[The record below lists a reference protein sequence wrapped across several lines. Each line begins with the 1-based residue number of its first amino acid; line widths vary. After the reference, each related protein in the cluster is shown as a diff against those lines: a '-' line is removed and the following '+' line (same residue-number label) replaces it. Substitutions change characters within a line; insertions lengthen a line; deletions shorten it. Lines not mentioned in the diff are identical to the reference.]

1 MEKPSAGGVFRL
13 LPWLG
18 FISFL
23 ALFVGVFHGPLRHM
37 VGLWGADDFNYC
49 YLIPPA
55 VAYLI
60 WESRAIWQSVPAYP
74 SWMGLLPVCLGFLFF
89 WLGELS
95 GEFYTLYLAAWLVA
109 IGYAWVWIGGR
120 RMKRLAFPVCFSLAM
135 LPFPSFIST
144 NLTLRLKLISSWLGV
159 RALQIFG
166 MSAYREGNVIDLGFT
181 KLQVVDACSGLR
193 FFLPIVVLSI
203 LLAYYYK
210 AAWWKRAILV
220 LMSVPI
226 SIVTNGFRIALT
238 GILHQY
244 VGAQAVEG
252 FLHDFQGWLVFMLTL
267 GVLVLVMLI
276 LKRGFPEGT
285 EARAPEPVSG
295 DAGRSSK
302 GAPGPEAGIF
312 PGAAALI
319 LLAATLILV
328 QKVDFRENTPIAR
341 PLQNFPSRIGQW
353 EGIRSAMEKV
363 YLDALY
369 FSDYAMIRFRNPQ
382 GREIHFYT
390 AYYASQSKGKSIHTP
405 DSCLPGGGWVFED
418 SGVSSF
424 PVTEAPGDRM
434 RVKRALMTKNGGK
447 SLAYYWFPQRG
458 RVLTDL
464 FHLKLYVFWDA
475 LTRHRTDGALVRLI
489 TPVYESERPE
499 DADARLQAFTRE
511 IVPILAQFIPR

>member
-1 MEKPSAGGVFRL
+1 MIGT
-13 LPWLG
+13 
-18 FISFL
+18 
-23 ALFVGVFHGPLRHM
+23 
-37 VGLWGADDFNYC
+37 WGADDSNYC
-49 YLIPPA
+49 YFIPPA

-60 WESRAIWQSVPAYP
+60 WESRARWQSVPACP
-74 SWMGLLPVCLGFLFF
+74 SWMGFLPVCLGFLFF

-109 IGYAWVWIGGR
+109 VGYAWTWIGWP
-120 RMKRLAFPVCFSLAM
+120 RMKRLAFPVLFSLSM
-135 LPFPSFIST
+135 LPFPSFVST

-159 RALQIFG
+159 RSLQVLG

-193 FFLPIVVLSI
+193 FFLPIVVLSL

-210 AAWWKRAILV
+210 AAWWKRTALV

-238 GILHQY
+238 GILYQY
-244 VGAQAVEG
+244 VGAQAAEG
-252 FLHDFQGWLVFMLTL
+252 FLHDFQGWLIFMVTL
-267 GVLVLVMLI
+267 GILVSVMLF
-276 LKRGFPEGT
+276 LKRLFPEGM
-285 EARAPEPVSG
+285 EVRAPEPVR
-295 DAGRSSK
+295 DANLPSQ
-302 GAPGPEAGIF
+302 APPGPETGIF

-341 PLQNFPSRIGQW
+341 PFKNFPSRIGYW
-353 EGIRSAMEKV
+353 EGSRSSMGKA

-382 GREIHFYT
+382 GREIHLYT

-405 DSCLPGGGWVFED
+405 DSCLPGGGWVFEEA
-418 SGVSSF
+418 GVSSF
-424 PVTEAPGDRM
+424 PVAGAPGDRI
-434 RVKRALMTKNGGK
+434 RVKRALMTRDGGK

-464 FHLKLYVFWDA
+464 FQLKLYVFWDA
-475 LTRHRTDGALVRLI
+475 LTRRRTDGALVRLI

-499 DADARLQAFTRE
+499 DADARLQGFTRE
-511 IVPILAQFIPR
+511 IVPILSQFIPR